1 MKKRQRREQPHT
13 PAPRPEPEESYSLE
27 DILDEFG
34 GWSRP
39 APPAAETK
47 PIPTLGPKPAPAP
60 EPVSAPAAP
69 RRRAGRTSPQPPE
82 RFSSLTAPAREP
94 TPSPEPAPA
103 PEPAPEP
110 EPPVRRAP
118 RFQVIQVGPDG
129 KRVSLDPQLPPEPPA
144 AEPARPRSAK
154 TPPNAEAMQKP
165 AAPEETRR
173 LSVKDA
179 HRAVCKK
186 AKGLRLRTRLC
197 FLWAALAVA
206 LTVLCHW
213 EVSLGSFVFPRQPTA
228 RLLIGLLLAGAIT
241 AWDVMV
247 SGVYH
252 ALQLR
257 PSLDTLLTVCA
268 VVFTIDGV
276 ARAGD
281 GARLPYTAVLLL
293 ALLFAM
299 WGRSLANHARR
310 RTLKL
315 VMGLPEKPA
324 AAVISRRAWG
334 SRDCA
339 FRSTG
344 DREAYVDDLEEP
356 SLVDRAMGVYTP
368 LLLAISLL
376 LSVLT
381 AILRGRDFLM
391 CWSGILAA
399 SVPLAAFITWWKPFC
414 SLSSHLAQSG
424 AALCGWRGAR
434 ELRDPFCLAIT
445 DSDLFPKG
453 SVTLNGIKIFGSR
466 SVNQIAGYA
475 YAVVARSESGLEPV
489 FHEMFVNQNGVSCKL
504 DAFRRYEGGGI
515 GGSIQGETIL
525 MGSLAF
531 MKLMG
536 VRADESQR
544 SDVKL
549 AVYCAVNNELAAI
562 FALKYTHAQKVY
574 TGLQTARRGKRLA
587 LLLATR
593 DFMLTPDMV
602 HRKYRVPSE
611 SLEYPSVEER
621 ARLSGPYA
629 AHGGVPAAL
638 LARDGF
644 LPLSEAVSS
653 GQALCD
659 SVRAGLVVNLLG
671 GCIGFLVS
679 ALLAWSG
686 SFPLVSAANL
696 MLYNLLWTL
705 PALVLSATW
714 GK

>member
-1 MKKRQRREQPHT
+1 MKKRQRREQPHV
-13 PAPRPEPEESYSLE
+13 PAPQPEPEETYSLE

-39 APPAAETK
+39 APMMDAATK
-47 PIPTLGPKPAPAP
+47 PIPAP
-60 EPVSAPAAP
+60 EPVPEPVPEPEPRPEPKRP
-69 RRRAGRTSPQPPE
+69 RRGAERTPPPARFPEPELSPDPPPE
-82 RFSSLTAPAREP
+82 PVTEP
-94 TPSPEPAPA
+94 EPA
-103 PEPAPEP
+103 PEPAP
-110 EPPVRRAP
+110 RAP
-118 RFQVIQVGPDG
+118 RFQFVQTGPDG
-129 KRVSLDPQLPPEPPA
+129 KRLDRQLPSEPA
-144 AEPARPRSAK
+144 AAAGPVRGRTARSRAPE
-154 TPPNAEAMQKP
+154 TPPEKETGR
-165 AAPEETRR
+165 AAPPSPRR
-173 LSVKDA
+173 PSAKDA
-179 HRAVCKK
+179 HRAVCKR
-186 AKGLRLRTRLC
+186 AKSLRLRTRLC
-197 FLWAALAVA
+197 FVWALLAVA
-206 LTVLCHW
+206 LTALCHW
-213 EVSLGSFVFPRQPTA
+213 EIPLGTFVFPKQPTA
-228 RLLIGLLLAGAIT
+228 RLLIGLLLAGALT

-247 SGVYH
+247 SGVYQL
-252 ALQLR
+252 LQLR
-257 PSLDTLLTVCA
+257 PNLDTLLTACA

-281 GARLPYTAVLLL
+281 GARLPYAAVLLL

-299 WGRSLANHARR
+299 WGRSLANRARR

-334 SRDCA
+334 SRDCV

-356 SLVDRAMGVYTP
+356 SMVDRAMGIYVP
-368 LLLAISLL
+368 VMFALSLL
-376 LSVLT
+376 FSALT
-381 AILRGRDFLM
+381 ALLRGRGFLM
-391 CWSGILAA
+391 CWSAILAA
-399 SVPLAAFITWWKPFC
+399 SLPLAACITWWKPFC
-414 SLSSHLAQSG
+414 SLSTRLAQGG

-434 ELRDPFCLAIT
+434 ELRDPFCLAVT
-445 DSDLFPKG
+445 DGDLFPKG
-453 SVTLNGIKIFGSR
+453 NVTLNGIKIFGSR

-475 YAVVARSESGLEPV
+475 YAVVAKSESGLEPV
-489 FHEMFVNQNGVSCKL
+489 FHEMFVNQNGVRCTL

-531 MKLMG
+531 MQLMG
-536 VRADESQR
+536 VRADKNQK
-544 SDVKL
+544 SDVKQ

-602 HRKYRVPSE
+602 RRKYRVPSE

-644 LPLSEAVSS
+644 LPLAEAVSS

-659 SVRAGLVVNLLG
+659 SVRAGLAVNLLG
-671 GCIGFLVS
+671 GCVGFLVS
-679 ALLAWSG
+679 AFLAWTG
-686 SFPLVSAANL
+686 SFLPVSAANL
-696 MLYNLLWTL
+696 MLYGLLWTL
-705 PALVLSATW
+705 PALILSVTP

>member
-1 MKKRQRREQPHT
+1 MKKRQRREQPPT
-13 PAPRPEPEESYSLE
+13 PAPQPEPEETYSLE

-39 APPAAETK
+39 APLIDAETK
-47 PIPTLGPKPAPAP
+47 PIPAPVPEP
-60 EPVSAPAAP
+60 EPVPETKPP
-69 RRRAGRTSPQPPE
+69 RRRAGKTPPPE
-82 RFSSLTAPAREP
+82 RFP
-94 TPSPEPAPA
+94 TPEPESK
-103 PEPAPEP
+103 PEP
-110 EPPVRRAP
+110 EPEPEPEAAPRVP
-118 RFQVIQVGPDG
+118 RFQFIQAGPDG
-129 KRVSLDPQLPPEPPA
+129 KRLSQQLPSEPAA
-144 AEPARPRSAK
+144 AEPARGRAARPRASEAQPEKKTGRTSA
-154 TPPNAEAMQKP
+154 PPD
-165 AAPEETRR
+165 ETRR

-179 HRAVCKK
+179 HRAVCKR
-186 AKGLRLRTRLC
+186 AKSLRIRTRLS
-197 FLWAALAVA
+197 FLWALLAVA
-206 LTVLCHW
+206 LTALCHW
-213 EVSLGSFVFPRQPTA
+213 KIPFGSFVFPTQPTA
-228 RLLIGLLLAGAIT
+228 RLLIGLLLAGAVT

-247 SGVYH
+247 SGVYNT
-252 ALQLR
+252 LRLR
-257 PSLDTLLTVCA
+257 PNLDSLLTVCA
-268 VVFTIDGV
+268 VVFTIDGA
-276 ARAGD
+276 ARAAD

-299 WGRSLANHARR
+299 WGRSLANRARR
-310 RTLKL
+310 STLKL

-334 SRDCA
+334 NRDCV

-344 DREAYVDDLEEP
+344 DREAFVDDLEEP
-356 SLVDRAMGVYTP
+356 SMVDRAMGIYVP
-368 LLLAISLL
+368 AVLALSLL
-376 LSVLT
+376 LSVLM
-381 AILRGRDFLM
+381 AVLRGRDFLM
-391 CWSGILAA
+391 CWPAILAA
-399 SVPLAAFITWWKPFC
+399 SLPLAACITWWKPFC
-414 SLSSHLAQSG
+414 SLSSQLAQAG

-434 ELRDPFCLAIT
+434 ELRDPFCLAVT

-453 SVTLNGIKIFGSR
+453 NVTLNGIKIFGSR

-475 YAVVARSESGLEPV
+475 YAVVAKSESGLEPV
-489 FHEMFVNQNGVSCKL
+489 FHEMFVNQNGVRCQL

-515 GGSIQGETIL
+515 GGSIQGETVL

-531 MKLMG
+531 MQLMG
-536 VRADESQR
+536 VRADKNQK
-544 SDVKL
+544 SDVKQ

-602 HRKYRVPSE
+602 RRKYRVPSE

-644 LPLSEAVSS
+644 LPLSKAVSS

-659 SVRAGLVVNLLG
+659 SVRAGLTVNLLG
-671 GCIGFLVS
+671 GCVGFVV
-679 ALLAWSG
+679 AAFLAWTD
-686 SFPLVSAANL
+686 SFLPVSAANL
-696 MLYNLLWTL
+696 MLYALLWTL
-705 PALVLSATW
+705 PALILSVTP